1 MRETKPSKSLVA
13 MVVLLSLHAI
23 CGVAVLCVLWMV
35 VPHCQ
40 MALKQA
46 GAALPGMTLM
56 LIKISRPFAWI
67 CLVMSPGLAAADF
80 AIMFFLR
87 RAGLVGL
94 MTAWGIM
101 AWLAELL
108 LIGLILVAIT
118 EPLTH
123 LLQNLVA

>member
-1 MRETKPSKSLVA
+1 
-13 MVVLLSLHAI
+13 
-23 CGVAVLCVLWMV
+23 
-35 VPHCQ
+35 
-40 MALKQA
+40 
-46 GAALPGMTLM
+46 
-56 LIKISRPFAWI
+56 
-67 CLVMSPGLAAADF
+67 MSPGLAAADF
-80 AIMFFLR
+80 AIMFFLQ